1 MADGGIQHRGGPL
14 ATRDMGSSG
23 CRLATDSLSALG
35 DRHPEL
41 TPRRLAPIGQTAE
54 ASLQRHWNRG
64 GNGWPRAWGWQPY
77 ADSAVLI
84 EFARHFPNRWSRTK
98 CHFPALYA
106 PRREGSWR
114 RRWSDYV

>member
-1 MADGGIQHRGGPL
+1 VVQAQTVDLSQSVVPEPFLEFRAETMADGGIQHRGGPS

-54 ASLQRHWNRG
+54 ASLQWHWNRG
-64 GNGWPRAWGWQPY
+64 GNGWPRA
-77 ADSAVLI
+77 
-84 EFARHFPNRWSRTK
+84 
-98 CHFPALYA
+98 
-106 PRREGSWR
+106 
-114 RRWSDYV
+114 